1 MSGVGTMMTYRGLV
15 RADEYCEAVLSDLPS
30 GLLDD
35 PLRALEVTRLSVWVQ
50 RHPDAAIVRWEGK
63 HIDSVLERFGASDDP
78 MLVRWRG
85 MLRAFSGSAE
95 MDSYWDASRHRIF
108 SWAKIEA
115 RHESEIKVFRC
126 TSEVEAL
133 LSLYRDVQSDPAH
146 FRIFERIRGGQ
157 GVTRVEA
164 WTQQRGEETLF
175 LNLIEARDLESAHA
189 AMEAETNEFDRRLMK
204 TRRAAL
210 KGPPLSG
217 GVVAKLLIDWQAG

>member
-15 RADEYCEAVLSDLPS
+15 RPDEYCKAVLSDLPT
-30 GLLDD
+30 GRLDA
-35 PLRALEVTRLSVWVQ
+35 PLSALEVTRLSVWVQ

-78 MLVRWRG
+78 TLAKWRG
-85 MLRAFSGSAE
+85 MLRTFSGSAE

-108 SWAKIEA
+108 SWGKDEA
-115 RHESEIKVFRC
+115 RHDSEIKVFRC
-126 TSEVEAL
+126 TSEIEAL

-146 FRIFERIRGGQ
+146 FRIFERIREGQ

-164 WTQQRGEETLF
+164 WTQQSGEETLF
-175 LNLIEARDLESAHA
+175 LNLVEARDLGSAYA
-189 AMEAETNEFDRRLMK
+189 AMEGETNEFDRRVMK

-210 KGPPLSG
+210 KGPPMSG
-217 GVVAKLLIDWQAG
+217 GAVAKLLIDWRAG